1 MSGVR
6 GGFMGIGFCEFV
18 FSSVVGVITTLR
30 TRLLMIACL
39 DRFAVFEQKP
49 VDEQVN
55 NES

>member
-39 DRFAVFEQKP
+39 DRFAVFGQKP